1 MQCLD
6 SVRKQAKSL
15 WSLVVGLRV
24 TGDNMLRP
32 QITVHYPRRTVE
44 SLEGYRGHVQLVGKP
59 GDPAEPRCIC
69 CMMCVNSCPS
79 ACITVQVKEEAPPPP
94 DPAATAAP
102 AAPVAKDK
110 APAAAAK
117 ADAGAPDWSGRAV
130 EHGGRL
136 IPKTRDGLVAPPE
149 APAGEAKPAALAA
162 GKAADKTGDKAGDKP
177 AKKAAKKAPGVWSLD
192 FTLCSLCGTCVAV
205 CPVDSLEYSSNVYLA
220 GRSRSEFDAMD
231 LLTRL
236 RAQAGPAR
244 AGESGTIPAPGEVE
258 E

>member
-94 DPAATAAP
+94 DPAAAAAP
-102 AAPVAKDK
+102 AAT
-110 APAAAAK
+110 AK
-117 ADAGAPDWSGRAV
+117 ADAGATDWSERAQV
-130 EHGGRL
+130 HGGRL
-136 IPKTRDGLVAPPE
+136 IPKTRDGQVPPPE
-149 APAGEAKPAALAA
+149 PPAGADKPAGKAPAKAA
-162 GKAADKTGDKAGDKP
+162 GKGEDKAGDKP

-220 GRSRSEFDAMD
+220 GRSREAFSGMD
-231 LLTRL
+231 LLARL
-236 RAQAGPAR
+236 RAR
-244 AGESGTIPAPGEVE
+244 AGAAPTSGEVAE
-258 E
+258 